1 MADIREYS
9 NSADAILDLQAER
22 IDAVFDDITFAN
34 TTLARPENS
43 NLNFSGPQ
51 LSGPIWG
58 EGEAMGVRHADAD
71 LKAKLDTAIQA
82 ALADGTVKKL
92 SEKWFKSDVTP

>member
-1 MADIREYS
+1 
-9 NSADAILDLQAER
+9 
-22 IDAVFDDITFAN
+22 
-34 TTLARPENS
+34 
-43 NLNFSGPQ
+43 
-51 LSGPIWG
+51 
-58 EGEAMGVRHADAD
+58 MGVRHADVD

>member
-1 MADIREYS
+1 
-9 NSADAILDLQAER
+9 
-22 IDAVFDDITFAN
+22 
-34 TTLARPENS
+34 
-43 NLNFSGPQ
+43 
-51 LSGPIWG
+51 
-58 EGEAMGVRHADAD
+58 MGVRHADAD